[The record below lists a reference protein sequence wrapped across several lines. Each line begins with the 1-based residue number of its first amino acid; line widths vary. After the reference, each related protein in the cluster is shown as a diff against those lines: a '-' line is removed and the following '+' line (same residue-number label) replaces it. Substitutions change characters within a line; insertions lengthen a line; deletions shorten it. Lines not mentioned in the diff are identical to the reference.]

1 MQLKD
6 IVFTGRINVRD
17 YLGRMDMT
25 ILTSISEGQPLT
37 ILEGFAAHKPAIATD
52 VGNCRGLL
60 YGESD
65 DYGAAGIVTHIMNV
79 EEIAQA
85 MVDLAQKKEMRLQMG
100 ENGYRRVMAKY
111 RIEYMQETY
120 WKIYR
125 DFAKSMNL
133 EWNEEAVTVPDIEQ
147 EPAERGR

>member
-1 MQLKD
+1 
-6 IVFTGRINVRD
+6 
-17 YLGRMDMT
+17 
-25 ILTSISEGQPLT
+25 
-37 ILEGFAAHKPAIATD
+37 
-52 VGNCRGLL
+52 
-60 YGESD
+60 
-65 DYGAAGIVTHIMNV
+65 MNV

-125 DFAKSMNL
+125 DCKKYEPGMERRGGNCSGYRAGTGRKGKIRWL
-133 EWNEEAVTVPDIEQ
+133 ELAY
-147 EPAERGR
+147 G

>member
-1 MQLKD
+1 
-6 IVFTGRINVRD
+6 
-17 YLGRMDMT
+17 
-25 ILTSISEGQPLT
+25 
-37 ILEGFAAHKPAIATD
+37 
-52 VGNCRGLL
+52 
-60 YGESD
+60 
-65 DYGAAGIVTHIMNV
+65 MNV

-133 EWNEEAVTVPDIEQ
+133 EWNEEVVTVPDIEQ